1 MVNVTIYIAYMDS
14 MGFFLLVN
22 TAILQILSVQT
33 AFLASPPSTATP
45 SANSFSFRFSAA
57 TRLPLPLGRKPGRP
71 AALNRS
77 RSGLLILG
85 STNFDFDRSS
95 LQNHPQVDGR
105 WKFQQQIF
113 RTSEDLWKTHV
124 LWDHNIHIWNTGWW
138 SQPLWKIWVCQLGL
152 LFPIQYM
159 EKNTCSKPPTSYVY
173 TIKNPS

>member
-1 MVNVTIYIAYMDS
+1 MFKKMMVSMVSIPIGSMYAIYTNIWGIWMVNVTIYIAYMDS

-113 RTSEDLWKTHV
+113 RTSEDL
-124 LWDHNIHIWNTGWW
+124 
-138 SQPLWKIWVCQLGL
+138 
-152 LFPIQYM
+152 
-159 EKNTCSKPPTSYVY
+159 
-173 TIKNPS
+173 